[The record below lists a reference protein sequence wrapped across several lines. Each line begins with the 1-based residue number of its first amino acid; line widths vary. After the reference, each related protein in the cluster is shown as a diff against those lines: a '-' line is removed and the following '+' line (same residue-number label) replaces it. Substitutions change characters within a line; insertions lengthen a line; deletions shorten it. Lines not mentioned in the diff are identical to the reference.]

1 MKKKQ
6 TYKRTIAQKPT
17 QVQIKPGA
25 DVGGEDKI
33 FGIFPNPLKAA
44 KKVIDIVN
52 PFNIIKTTG
61 EDLGKTDYF
70 GPILAIT
77 SKMILGQQPD
87 QMDYKN
93 VGLGLNLLIA
103 KGVQDGQ
110 LKGGIIPAFAEGGLV
125 DPDVLSAVETGGD
138 ISSWV
143 SNVFRGEIETGAQK
157 TMRLIKENMAKKK
170 AETDASSG
178 DDDSGVDGGGSG
190 GGGSL
195 TAGQWGPILDLI
207 ASKESGGSY
216 TKMYGGKE
224 NPSLINMTLQEV
236 STFQAAH
243 AKKTGSAAMG
253 RYQFMNALGQG
264 AAVGLKPTDKFSP
277 ENQDKMAVGLIVQ
290 KRKVTLDMIKSNPD
304 EAMIRLGMEWAAIG
318 MPKAMKGHRRMVAA
332 GETYYAGDGVNKAH
346 ITPEQMREAFAKTV
360 GGGYSQ
366 AEIAKS
372 QAGSSAPGMS
382 VSTSAASGPA
392 GNLQKNAGDLGS
404 FIKSLGVAKGSGVH
418 EHPQHGGIKHQHRG
432 KGHGEGRAIDI
443 GGWGGRYGKA
453 KLGKNFVDDQ
463 SAILAGINKFAQKTG
478 KKPSLVLHGD
488 NDPGHWDHVHA
499 EYAKGGETLDG
510 PHLAMLGEKGKEIV
524 IDADSAGPAKDMLLA
539 INQAKGYKGVMAAIS
554 QYAPYDAMS
563 PQTIIIPTP
572 SAPEEDDD
580 YGSDGGGGGM
590 LIASGGGD
598 ADPFSTLYQGG

>member
-1 MKKKQ
+1 
-6 TYKRTIAQKPT
+6 
-17 QVQIKPGA
+17 
-25 DVGGEDKI
+25 
-33 FGIFPNPLKAA
+33 
-44 KKVIDIVN
+44 
-52 PFNIIKTTG
+52 
-61 EDLGKTDYF
+61 
-70 GPILAIT
+70 
-77 SKMILGQQPD
+77 
-87 QMDYKN
+87 
-93 VGLGLNLLIA
+93 
-103 KGVQDGQ
+103 
-110 LKGGIIPAFAEGGLV
+110 
-125 DPDVLSAVETGGD
+125 
-138 ISSWV
+138 
-143 SNVFRGEIETGAQK
+143 
-157 TMRLIKENMAKKK
+157 
-170 AETDASSG
+170 
-178 DDDSGVDGGGSG
+178 
-190 GGGSL
+190 
-195 TAGQWGPILDLI
+195 
-207 ASKESGGSY
+207 
-216 TKMYGGKE
+216 
-224 NPSLINMTLQEV
+224 
-236 STFQAAH
+236 
-243 AKKTGSAAMG
+243 
-253 RYQFMNALGQG
+253 
-264 AAVGLKPTDKFSP
+264 
-277 ENQDKMAVGLIVQ
+277 
-290 KRKVTLDMIKSNPD
+290 MIKSNPD

-382 VSTSAASGPA
+382 VSTSAASGTA
-392 GNLQKNAGDLGS
+392 GDRQKNAGDLGS

-432 KGHGEGRAIDI
+432 KGHYEGRAIDI
-443 GGWGGRYGKA
+443 GGWGGKYGKA

-488 NDPGHWDHVHA
+488 NDRGHWDHVHA

-563 PQTIIIPTP
+563 PQTIIIPSP

-580 YGSDGGGGGM
+580 YGDAGGGVAFM
-590 LIASGGGD
+590 PIGGGD